1 MLARHWTEAGETEP
15 AIAAWTKAGKTAE
28 SRNAFHDALE
38 SYQQALTLLN
48 LMPESAERDDR
59 EIESTKSVVSMLNIT
74 KGYAAP
80 ETIKA
85 VDSAVALAEKN
96 GDLTQLFN
104 LLTSRGSTHLISG
117 DFAGASAILDRAL
130 DLPFGRLPVNL
141 AYLHV
146 LQTILRFGRCD
157 LEGAEKHF
165 GAWFQLF
172 SERGVAQSVPLA
184 VNALAF
190 GSFTAWL
197 RGQANTARQRENQM
211 IAIAN
216 QGGPFDV
223 ANSEYCAAHLEIYLR
238 DYVRAEALSKAA
250 IELGEM
256 HQFPNPAARGRG
268 TLGLARARLNRTAE
282 GVALIQ
288 QSLAGLREI
297 GTRMGITK
305 AISELAEAQ
314 GLGGNVGDAL
324 ETVELAL
331 RVLPDELSHR
341 PETLRLR
348 GELRLKRG
356 EVELGE
362 TSYREAIELAQ
373 TLGAKAWELR
383 ATISLARL
391 LRGTG
396 RRDEARAMLAE
407 IFSSFTEGF
416 DTADLKD
423 AKELLDVLNR
433 YNP

>member
-1 MLARHWTEAGETEP
+1 
-15 AIAAWTKAGKTAE
+15 
-28 SRNAFHDALE
+28 
-38 SYQQALTLLN
+38 
-48 LMPESAERDDR
+48 
-59 EIESTKSVVSMLNIT
+59 
-74 KGYAAP
+74 
-80 ETIKA
+80 
-85 VDSAVALAEKN
+85 
-96 GDLTQLFN
+96 
-104 LLTSRGSTHLISG
+104 
-117 DFAGASAILDRAL
+117 
-130 DLPFGRLPVNL
+130 
-141 AYLHV
+141 
-146 LQTILRFGRCD
+146 
-157 LEGAEKHF
+157 
-165 GAWFQLF
+165 
-172 SERGVAQSVPLA
+172 
-184 VNALAF
+184 
-190 GSFTAWL
+190 
-197 RGQANTARQRENQM
+197 
-211 IAIAN
+211 
-216 QGGPFDV
+216 
-223 ANSEYCAAHLEIYLR
+223 
-238 DYVRAEALSKAA
+238 
-250 IELGEM
+250 
-256 HQFPNPAARGRG
+256 
-268 TLGLARARLNRTAE
+268 
-282 GVALIQ
+282 VALIQ